1 MGWAVAGRDRG
12 GKGTV
17 ATGTAGGGHEDNR
30 VPARITKMWGGITR
44 QWRAADGTGC
54 RKEPSGGV
62 PEETRKGLPADGRH
76 GGLRSHG
83 VTNDHGALAGLSRLS
98 LGSRYVIRVRIT
110 CDWDG
115 ECGIWSDAVV
125 TLRQLSKTYSRGG
138 NRVAALH
145 EVDLR
150 IQQGEFC
157 AFVGP
162 SGCGKSTLLNLIA
175 GLDSPSSGD
184 LMLDGQDTGRF
195 TNHEWTRVRR
205 EVIGIVFQAFHLVH
219 GLTAEENIA
228 LPLMLRGEP
237 TSAIVKRVDE
247 MLEMVGMSHR
257 RHHRPAEMSGGEQQR
272 IALARALAHRPR
284 LLLAD
289 EPTGNID
296 SHQGAEIMT
305 LIRTLA
311 TAGGQ
316 TVLLVTHSDQAAL
329 AADYVWRMQDGR
341 LVSRTVRPADVVG
354 A

>member
-1 MGWAVAGRDRG
+1 MV
-12 GKGTV
+12 
-17 ATGTAGGGHEDNR
+17 
-30 VPARITKMWGGITR
+30 I
-44 QWRAADGTGC
+44 
-54 RKEPSGGV
+54 
-62 PEETRKGLPADGRH
+62 
-76 GGLRSHG
+76 LR
-83 VTNDHGALAGLSRLS
+83 R
-98 LGSRYVIRVRIT
+98 
-110 CDWDG
+110 
-115 ECGIWSDAVV
+115 
-125 TLRQLSKTYSRGG
+125 LSKTYSRGG
-138 NRVAALH
+138 SGVAALH
-145 EVDLR
+145 EVDLEIR
-150 IQQGEFC
+150 QGEFC

-175 GLDSPSSGD
+175 GLDSPSSGE
-184 LMLDGQDTGRF
+184 LVLDGRDTGAF
-195 TNHEWTRVRR
+195 TSHDWTKIRR

-237 TSAIVKRVDE
+237 RHVIVKRVDE
-247 MLEMVGMSHR
+247 MLEMVGMGHR

-272 IALARALAHRPR
+272 IAMARALAHRPR

-316 TVLLVTHSDQAAL
+316 TVLLVTHSDQAAQ

-341 LVSRTVRPADVVG
+341 LVSRTMRTSDLVAS
-354 A
+354 